1 MAPKYVKF
9 DVPEEVQEKVLRL
22 VEIARTTGKIKKGT
36 NEVTKAVE
44 RGQAKLVIIAMNVD
58 PEEIVMHLPLLCEE
72 KKVPYI
78 YVKRKED
85 LGKASGIQVSAAS
98 ACIIEVGEGKKLFD
112 EIINWLKNNTPQNF

>member
-9 DVPEEVQEKVLRL
+9 EVPEEVQEKTLKL
-22 VEIARTTGKIKKGT
+22 VEIARSTGKIKKGT
-36 NEVTKAVE
+36 NEVTKAIE

-78 YVKRKED
+78 YVKNKED
-85 LGKASGIQVSAAS
+85 LGRAAGIQVSAAS
-98 ACIIEVGEGKKLFD
+98 ACIIDAGEGKKLFD
-112 EIINWLKNNTPQNF
+112 EIISWIKNNTHQK

>member
-9 DVPEEVQEKVLRL
+9 EVPEEIQEKTLKL
-22 VEIARTTGKIKKGT
+22 VEIARSTGKIKKGT
-36 NEVTKAVE
+36 NEVTKAIE

-78 YVKRKED
+78 YVKNKED
-85 LGKASGIQVSAAS
+85 LGRAAGIQVSAAS
-98 ACIIEVGEGKKLFD
+98 ACIIDAGEGKKLFD
-112 EIINWLKNNTPQNF
+112 EIISWIKNNTHQK